1 VDTKTIV
8 LIEDN
13 ISDVELTLRAF
24 GKAQLNNEVVVCED
38 GLIALDYL
46 FGRGDYSERDIR
58 QVPALILLDLKLPKV
73 EGLDVLRQIKAD
85 KASRR
90 IPIVIL
96 TSSSEERDIAEC
108 YDIGIN
114 SFIRKPIDF
123 EQFVDVVT
131 LLGKYWLNI
140 NEPPP
145 FYFEG
150 LLIQ

>member
-1 VDTKTIV
+1 VDKKKIL

-13 ISDVELTLRAF
+13 ISDVELTLRALE
-24 GKAQLNNEVVVCED
+24 KAQITNEVVICED
-38 GLIALDYL
+38 GLAALDYL
-46 FGRGDYSERDIR
+46 FGRGNHAERDIR
-58 QVPALILLDLKLPKV
+58 DVPALILLDLKLPKI

-114 SFIRKPIDF
+114 SFIRKPVDF
-123 EQFVDVVT
+123 NHFVDVVS
-131 LLGKYWLNI
+131 LLGQYWLNI

-145 FYFEG
+145 YYFEG
-150 LLIQ
+150 FIGQ